1 VLPVVWKLRK
11 GRERMIQR
19 QERQGSTSQAP
30 VVVNAPTNV
39 NAPNTTNMSSSSTP
53 MINTDRVFDKLSMV
67 G

>member
-1 VLPVVWKLRK
+1 
-11 GRERMIQR
+11 MIQR

-39 NAPNTTNMSSSSTP
+39 NAPKTTNMTSGSTS
-53 MINTDRVFDKLSMV
+53 MINTDRVSDKLSMV